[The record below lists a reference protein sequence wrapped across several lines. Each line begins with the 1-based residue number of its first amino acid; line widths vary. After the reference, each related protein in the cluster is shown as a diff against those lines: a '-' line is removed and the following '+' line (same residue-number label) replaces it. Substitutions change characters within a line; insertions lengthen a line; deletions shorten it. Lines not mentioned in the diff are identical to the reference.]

1 MNDEFTFPVA
11 VVAPHITQVC
21 DAMIQFGDT
30 INNIVGGNGEFG
42 EEFILDSI
50 AAGDAIAQLL
60 NTCNE
65 YMETVGPIYMA
76 FKAFF
81 DGLHGG
87 DSDAD
92 SLD

>member
-1 MNDEFTFPVA
+1 MNDEFTFPVE
-11 VVAPHITQVC
+11 VVGPHINNVC
-21 DAMIQFGDT
+21 DVMIQFGDT
-30 INNIVGGNGEFG
+30 INNIVEGNGEFG

-60 NTCNE
+60 TVCNE
-65 YMETVGPIYMA
+65 YMESVGPMYLA

-87 DSDAD
+87 DSNAD
-92 SLD
+92 SLE